1 MRKANWAGLLIV
13 FAAVMLFSGTARAT
27 STCPPLGYAPDC
39 NLLITINANGT
50 ISTALPTSTP
60 YDGTEDQYVGVLNN
74 DPNLTVTSIKLS
86 GIGIFQFDA
95 DGAFAGNRTCTF
107 DSSTGFWD
115 ICSGSTSTPG
125 FGCITTYTAG
135 TYPCGTGGGSSGGPG
150 DNGYASAGVNFSGIT
165 LGNGFSTPDTGFIL
179 FLNGGLSQ
187 GQLGLFSLEEPASLT
202 GISVTGIN
210 TAPMTATPEPSSVV
224 LLGTGVLSL
233 LGMGWRRKRLS

>member
-1 MRKANWAGLLIV
+1 MHKTSWSGLLIGL
-13 FAAVMLFSGTARAT
+13 AAVVLFSVSTARAT
-27 STCPPLGYAPDC
+27 STCTPLGYAADC

-50 ISTALPTSTP
+50 ISTTLPSSTP

-74 DPNLTVTSIKLS
+74 DPNLTVNSIKLS

-107 DSSTGFWD
+107 DFSTGFWD

-135 TYPCGTGGGSSGGPG
+135 TFPCGTGGGTSGGPG

-165 LGNGFSTPDTGFIL
+165 LGNGFSTNDNGAIL

-187 GQLGLFSLEEPASLT
+187 GQLGLFSLEQPASLT
-202 GISVTGIN
+202 GLSVTGIN
-210 TAPMTATPEPSSVV
+210 NTPTPEPSS
-224 LLGTGVLSL
+224 LLLFGSGL
-233 LGMGWRRKRLS
+233 LGMMGAARRKWLG